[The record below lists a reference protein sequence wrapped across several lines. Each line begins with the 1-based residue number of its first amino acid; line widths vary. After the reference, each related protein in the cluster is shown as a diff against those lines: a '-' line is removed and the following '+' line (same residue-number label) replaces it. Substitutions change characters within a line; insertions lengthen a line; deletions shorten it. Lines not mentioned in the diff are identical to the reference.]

1 MPEIAPVT
9 LQTERL
15 TLRFLH
21 ASDTQAL
28 YTIHSDPVVM
38 RYFSGPAWTDP
49 AQGDAVIA
57 RALDGYSD
65 GSSMELALVL
75 RETGKLIGTIKP
87 HAFHAQNRRC
97 EIGYALASAHW
108 GQGYLSEAMRVTLDY
123 LFKEMNMNRIEADID
138 PRNLASAK
146 LLERMGFQKEG
157 YMPERW
163 IVNGEICDTAFYG
176 LLRRGWEAI

>member
-1 MPEIAPVT
+1 MSEIAPIT

-21 ASDTQAL
+21 ASDAQAL
-28 YTIHSDPVVM
+28 YTIHSDPLVM
-38 RYFSGPAWTDP
+38 RYFSGTAWTDP
-49 AQGDAVIA
+49 AQGDAEIA
-57 RALDGYSD
+57 LALDGYNN
-65 GSSMELALVL
+65 GSCMKMALVL
-75 RETGKLIGTIKP
+75 RETGKLIGTINP

-97 EIGYALASAHW
+97 EIGYALASAFW

-157 YMPERW
+157 TMPERW

-176 LLRRGWEAI
+176 LLRRGWEGI

>member
-9 LQTERL
+9 LQTDRL

-38 RYFSGPAWTDP
+38 RYFSGAAWTDP

-57 RALDGYSD
+57 SALDGYGN
-65 GSSMELALVL
+65 GSSMPLALIL
-75 RETGKLIGTIKP
+75 RDTGNLIGTIKP

-108 GQGYLSEAMRVTLDY
+108 GHGYLSEAMRATLDY

-146 LLERMGFQKEG
+146 LLLRMGFQKEG
-157 YMPERW
+157 TMPERW
-163 IVNGEICDTAFYG
+163 IVNGEICDTEYYG
-176 LLRRGWEAI
+176 LLRRGWEAR